1 MAISFNKL
9 RDPKLGLTDTIVF
22 GKLKGCRVCDVA
34 QDHYEYLIWAE
45 KSGYVKFQQEAIEII
60 QEQASFAK
68 WEIHQAE
75 EVAPYM
81 DGNKYEYLAE
91 IATREGYMDSF
102 EDDVPF

>member
-9 RDPKLGLTDTIVF
+9 KNPKLGLTDVIGF

-45 KSGYVKFQQEAIEII
+45 KNGFVKFQQESVDLIL
-60 QEQASFAK
+60 EQASFAR

-75 EVAPYM
+75 EVDPWK
-81 DGNKYEYLAE
+81 DNFSLPP
-91 IATREGYMDSF
+91 DVF
-102 EDDVPF
+102 FPDEDIPF